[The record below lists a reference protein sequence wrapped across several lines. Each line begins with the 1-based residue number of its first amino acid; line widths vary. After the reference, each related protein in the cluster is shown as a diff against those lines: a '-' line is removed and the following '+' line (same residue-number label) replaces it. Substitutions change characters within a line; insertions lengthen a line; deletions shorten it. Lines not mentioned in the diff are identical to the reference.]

1 MEDSSRGRIS
11 PLFVFRV
18 FWMEITE
25 EIRKI
30 AESKLADP
38 GHFVVD
44 VIASL
49 TKLPRRILVI
59 LDGDNSITIDDCANL
74 SRELSGVL
82 EENGLAGENY
92 LLEVSTPGLDHP
104 LKLKRQYKKNIGR
117 SVKVRI
123 EDKQVEG
130 KLTSVTDDSITLS
143 QEIGKGK
150 KKEIQTVEI
159 QFSEIGK
166 TFVLVS
172 FK

>member
-1 MEDSSRGRIS
+1 
-11 PLFVFRV
+11 
-18 FWMEITE
+18 MEIAE

-38 GHFVVD
+38 SHFVVD
-44 VIASL
+44 VVASL
-49 TKLPRRILVI
+49 TKSPRRIMVI

-104 LKLKRQYKKNIGR
+104 LKLKRQYKKNVGR
-117 SVKVRI
+117 SVKVKLL
-123 EDKQVEG
+123 DKQVEG
-130 KLTSVTDDSITLS
+130 KLTTVTEESITLS

-150 KKEIQTVEI
+150 KMEIQTVEI
-159 QFSEIGK
+159 QFSEIEK

>member
-1 MEDSSRGRIS
+1 MFLE
-11 PLFVFRV
+11 F
-18 FWMEITE
+18 FWMEIGE

-38 GHFVVD
+38 SHFVVD
-44 VIASL
+44 IIASL
-49 TKLPRRILVI
+49 TKLPRRIMVI
-59 LDGDNSITIDDCANL
+59 IDGDNSITIDDCAHL
-74 SRELSGVL
+74 SREISGVL

-117 SVKVRI
+117 SVKVKLHNNQI
-123 EDKQVEG
+123 EG
-130 KLTSVTDDSITLS
+130 KLTSVTDGSITLS

-159 QFSEIGK
+159 QFSEIEK

>member
-18 FWMEITE
+18 FWMEIAE

-30 AESKLADP
+30 AEIKLADP
-38 GHFVVD
+38 SHFVVD

-49 TKLPRRILVI
+49 TKSPRRIMVI
-59 LDGDNSITIDDCANL
+59 LDGDKSVTIDDCANL
-74 SRELSGVL
+74 SRELSGML

-117 SVKVRI
+117 NVKVRI
-123 EDKQVEG
+123 QDKQIEG
-130 KLTSVTDDSITLS
+130 KLTAVTEDRITLI
-143 QEIGKGK
+143 QEIGKSK

-159 QFSEIGK
+159 QFSEIEK

>member
-18 FWMEITE
+18 FWMEIAE

-38 GHFVVD
+38 SHFIVD

-49 TKLPRRILVI
+49 TKIPRRIMVI
-59 LDGDNSITIDDCANL
+59 LDGDNSITIDDCAKL
-74 SRELSGVL
+74 SRELSGVF
-82 EENGLAGENY
+82 EEKGLAGENY

-117 SVKVRI
+117 NVKVKLQ
-123 EDKQVEG
+123 DKQVEG
-130 KLTSVTDDSITLS
+130 KLTKVTEGSITLD

-159 QFSEIGK
+159 QFSEIEK

>member
-1 MEDSSRGRIS
+1 ME
-11 PLFVFRV
+11 VA
-18 FWMEITE
+18 E

-38 GHFVVD
+38 SHFVVD
-44 VIASL
+44 VIVSL
-49 TKLPRRILVI
+49 TKSPRRIMVV
-59 LDGDNSITIDDCANL
+59 LDGDNGITIDDCAIL

-92 LLEVSTPGLDHP
+92 LLEVSTPGLDQP

-117 SVKVRI
+117 SVKVKLLG
-123 EDKQVEG
+123 KQVEG
-130 KLTSVTDDSITLS
+130 KLTAVTEESLTLS

-150 KKEIQTVEI
+150 KKEIQTVDI
-159 QFSEIGK
+159 QFSEIEK

>member
-1 MEDSSRGRIS
+1 MENSSRGRIS
-11 PLFVFRV
+11 PLFVFRG
-18 FWMEITE
+18 FWMEIAE

-38 GHFVVD
+38 SHFVVD

-49 TKLPRRILVI
+49 TKIPRRIMVI
-59 LDGDNSITIDDCANL
+59 LDGDASITIDDCAKL

-117 SVKVRI
+117 NVKVKFQ
-123 EDKQVEG
+123 DKQVEG
-130 KLTSVTDDSITLS
+130 KLTTVNEGSITLD
-143 QEIGKGK
+143 QEVGKGK

-159 QFSEIGK
+159 QFSEIDK

>member
-1 MEDSSRGRIS
+1 M
-11 PLFVFRV
+11 
-18 FWMEITE
+18 
-25 EIRKI
+25 
-30 AESKLADP
+30 
-38 GHFVVD
+38 
-44 VIASL
+44 
-49 TKLPRRILVI
+49 VI

-117 SVKVRI
+117 SVKVKLS
-123 EDKQVEG
+123 DKQVEG
-130 KLTSVTDDSITLS
+130 KLTAVTEESITLS

-150 KKEIQTVEI
+150 KMETQTVEI
-159 QFSEIGK
+159 QFSEIEK

>member
-1 MEDSSRGRIS
+1 
-11 PLFVFRV
+11 
-18 FWMEITE
+18 MEIAE

-38 GHFVVD
+38 SHFVVD
-44 VIASL
+44 VVASL
-49 TKLPRRILVI
+49 TKSPRRIMVI

-117 SVKVRI
+117 GVKVKLQ
-123 EDKQVEG
+123 DKQVEG
-130 KLTSVTDDSITLS
+130 KLTGVTEDNITLE

-159 QFSEIGK
+159 QFSEIEK